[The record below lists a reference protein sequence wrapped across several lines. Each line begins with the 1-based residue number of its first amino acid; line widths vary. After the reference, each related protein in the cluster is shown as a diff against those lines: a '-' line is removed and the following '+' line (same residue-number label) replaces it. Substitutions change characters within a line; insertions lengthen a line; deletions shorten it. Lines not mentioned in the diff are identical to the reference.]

1 MLSHLLLLINT
12 LVLDHVFNDALHRV
26 RVLEPMLTETHLQP
40 CQITPAL
47 QLLPLDLNSFD
58 FGNSRLEPNDLGP
71 QSAIT
76 DVPQGITY
84 VLHRRELWFEQP
96 YCLISQH
103 IDRLWTVV
111 QRRV

>member
-1 MLSHLLLLINT
+1 MLINT
-12 LVLDHVFNDALHRV
+12 LVLDHVFNDALHRA

-40 CQITPAL
+40 CQITLAL
-47 QLLPLDLNSFD
+47 QLLLLDLNSFD
-58 FGNSRLEPNDLGP
+58 FGNLRLEPNDLSP

-84 VLHRRELWFEQP
+84 VLHRGELGFEQP

-103 IDRLWTVV
+103 VDRLQTVV
-111 QRRV
+111 QHRV